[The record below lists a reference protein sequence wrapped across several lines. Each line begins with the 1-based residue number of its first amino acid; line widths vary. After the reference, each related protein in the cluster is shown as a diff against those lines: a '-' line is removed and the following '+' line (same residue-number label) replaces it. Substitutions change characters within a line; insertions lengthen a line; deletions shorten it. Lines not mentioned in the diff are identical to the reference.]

1 MRFSASN
8 TSSTVPLGE
17 NTQSFYQNTPAF
29 LAKETS
35 FFVKYRHEKGGKLP
49 DFGPKIL
56 IFAEKQ
62 GRFLIFAVIRYKD
75 FLK

>member
-1 MRFSASN
+1 M
-8 TSSTVPLGE
+8 T
-17 NTQSFYQNTPAF
+17 
-29 LAKETS
+29 
-35 FFVKYRHEKGGKLP
+35 FFVKYRHEKGEKLP

>member
-1 MRFSASN
+1 MRFSASK

-29 LAKETS
+29 LAKVTS

-49 DFGPKIL
+49 DDY
-56 IFAEKQ
+56 A
-62 GRFLIFAVIRYKD
+62 
-75 FLK
+75 